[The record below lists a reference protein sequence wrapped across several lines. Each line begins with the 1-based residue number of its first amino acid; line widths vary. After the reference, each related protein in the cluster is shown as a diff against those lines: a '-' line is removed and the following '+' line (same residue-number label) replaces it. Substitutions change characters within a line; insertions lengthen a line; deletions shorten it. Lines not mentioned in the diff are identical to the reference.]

1 MNTILILQG
10 SNMGERYQMLEES
23 RKQIALKIG
32 AVNLVSKMYESEPW
46 GFESDV
52 WFLNRVLQVQT
63 EMDVFQ
69 VLYQL
74 LEIEKQLG
82 RIRNLGSK
90 SYSSRTIDLDILF
103 FNQEIIHSP
112 ELEVPHPKIHL
123 RKFTLLPLCDLVPEW
138 IHPESLLTVK
148 QLLENCK
155 DETLVKNF
163 DISFELL

>member
-63 EMDVFQ
+63 ELDAFH
-69 VLYQL
+69 VLCQL

-82 RIRNLGSK
+82 RIRNPESK

-138 IHPESLLTVK
+138 IHPESLLTAK